1 MITKLKISNTDMSK
15 LMDIKSFQY
24 IPLYIP
30 NSIYQS
36 ISDMY
41 RVSIGVDWSDG
52 YYNVINSFMKDN
64 IINLI
69 NGLLLTK

>member
-1 MITKLKISNTDMSK
+1 MITKLKLSNTDMSK

-36 ISDMY
+36 ISDKY

-52 YYNVINSFMKDN
+52 YHNVINSVTKDN
-64 IINLI
+64 ITNVINR
-69 NGLLLTK
+69 LLVTK

>member
-36 ISDMY
+36 ISAMY
-41 RVSIGVDWSDG
+41 RVSIGVDWSDC
-52 YYNVINSFMKDN
+52 YHNVINSVTKSN
-64 IINLI
+64 IINVI
-69 NGLLLTK
+69 NRLLVTK